1 MAMDGAHAA
10 SAGAPRDLGDYL
22 ALCWRFKGLIAGV
35 VIVAALAAL
44 AISLQGPRIYVSTVT
59 FAAGLSKIGDG
70 VQATPNTAAFR
81 PMVESLTTAAA
92 VINELGLDK
101 PPHDLS
107 PAQFLART
115 MVVNEIRGTNLI
127 TVTVGY
133 NDAALAATIANSVAD
148 HAVRTA
154 RRVSGIEASHARDL
168 VKEQLDQAKERL
180 DEADT
185 ALRDYRQKARVE
197 ALRKDVEARLGGA
210 QSPVFPVSVIVTDL
224 TNGRGGLL
232 DLLVKIASEKAA
244 LAETERAL
252 KTRVRGDALYASLEA
267 AAAASRSALA
277 SLETQRSVVLG
288 TRELDR
294 RTLSVLDALYEAET
308 GIVRRQLE
316 RTVAEKTYTDLS
328 QRYQE
333 ALLQVIGRSAEFVI
347 IDPAV
352 PADRPRS
359 RNVARNTIV
368 AMVIAWLFAVA
379 VVVMWDSARR
389 RRVLAS

>member
-1 MAMDGAHAA
+1 MAMDGPNGA
-10 SAGAPRDLGDYL
+10 SAGAPRDLGDYV
-22 ALCWRFKGLIAGV
+22 ALCWRFKGLLIG
-35 VIVAALAAL
+35 AALVAGLVAV
-44 AISLQGPRIYVSTVT
+44 AISLQGPRIYESTVT

-70 VQATPNTAAFR
+70 TQATPNTAAFR

-92 VINELGLDK
+92 VINEVGLDK
-101 PPHDLS
+101 PPHDLRPS
-107 PAQFLART
+107 QFLSR
-115 MVVNEIRGTNLI
+115 VILVSEIRGTNLI
-127 TVTVGY
+127 TVKVGY

-154 RRVSGIEASHARDL
+154 RRVSSTEASHARDL
-168 VKEQLDQAKERL
+168 VKEQLDLAKKRL
-180 DEADT
+180 DEADS

-197 ALRKDVEARLGGA
+197 AIRKDVEARLGGA

-224 TNGRGGLL
+224 TNGRGGLA
-232 DLLVKIASEKAA
+232 DLLVKIATEKAS
-244 LAETERAL
+244 LAETEREL
-252 KTRVRGDALYASLEA
+252 KTRVRGDALVPSLEA
-267 AAAASRSALA
+267 AAAASRSTLA
-277 SLETQRSVVLG
+277 SLETQRAVVMG
-288 TRELDR
+288 ARDLDR
-294 RTLSVLDALYEAET
+294 RTLSVLDNLYEAET
-308 GIVRRQLE
+308 GIARRQLE
-316 RTVAEKTYTDLS
+316 RTVAEKAYSDLS

-352 PADRPRS
+352 PADRPVS

-379 VVVMWDSARR
+379 IVVMWDAARR

>member
-1 MAMDGAHAA
+1 MDGPNGA
-10 SAGAPRDLGDYL
+10 SAGAPRDLGDYV
-22 ALCWRFKGLIAGV
+22 ALCWRFKGLLIG
-35 VIVAALAAL
+35 AALVAGLVAV
-44 AISLQGPRIYVSTVT
+44 AISLQGPRIYESTVT

-70 VQATPNTAAFR
+70 TQATPNTAAFR

-92 VINELGLDK
+92 VINEVGLDK
-101 PPHDLS
+101 PPHDLRPS
-107 PAQFLART
+107 QFLSR
-115 MVVNEIRGTNLI
+115 VILVSEIRGTNLI
-127 TVTVGY
+127 TVKVGY

-154 RRVSGIEASHARDL
+154 RRVSSTEASHARDL
-168 VKEQLDQAKERL
+168 VKEQLDLAKKRL
-180 DEADT
+180 DEADS

-197 ALRKDVEARLGGA
+197 AIRKDVEARLGGA

-224 TNGRGGLL
+224 TNGRGGLA
-232 DLLVKIASEKAA
+232 DLLVKIATEKAS
-244 LAETERAL
+244 LAETEREL
-252 KTRVRGDALYASLEA
+252 KTRVRGDALVPSLEA
-267 AAAASRSALA
+267 AAAASRSTLA
-277 SLETQRSVVLG
+277 SLETQRAVVMG
-288 TRELDR
+288 ARDLDR
-294 RTLSVLDALYEAET
+294 RTLSVLDNLYEAET
-308 GIVRRQLE
+308 GIARRQLE
-316 RTVAEKTYTDLS
+316 RTVAEKAYSDLS

-352 PADRPRS
+352 PADRPVS

-379 VVVMWDSARR
+379 IVVMWDAARR